1 MNRRD
6 FIKIVP
12 MGAAAI
18 ALKATPVWAK
28 GPERLGK
35 VKEAELTKINAA
47 IPARLQARPGKR
59 RKVLV
64 IWRCDGF
71 YHRSIPVGC
80 KLFEL
85 MGRRTGAYEA
95 VVPQTASEQMDW
107 LTARKLRD
115 FDVVLFNNT
124 TRLNP
129 NEEQQRALMG
139 FVKGGRG
146 FVGIHAASDN
156 FYKRPEGAA
165 MVGGLFAGHPWGAG
179 GTWAFKVEN
188 PDNPV
193 NKAFGGRGFK
203 LKDEI
208 YNLKHPYTRADRRI
222 LLSLDMD
229 DPATGSKRG
238 RKDRDQA
245 VAWIKK
251 CGRGRVFY
259 CSLGHNHHVF
269 WDPKV
274 VAHYLAGIQYALGD
288 LKADDSPVA

>member
-1 MNRRD
+1 MDRRE
-6 FIKIVP
+6 FVKIVP

-18 ALKATPVWAK
+18 ALKVTPARAK
-28 GPERLGK
+28 GPERLKK
-35 VKEAELTKINAA
+35 VKPGDVAKINAA
-47 IPARLQARPGKR
+47 IPKRLQARPRKR
-59 RKVLV
+59 RKILV
-64 IWRCDGF
+64 FWRCDGF
-71 YHRSIPVGC
+71 YHGCIPVAC
-80 KLFEL
+80 KLIEL
-85 MGRRTGAYEA
+85 MGQKTGAYQA
-95 VVPQTASEQMDW
+95 VIPQTASEQMD
-107 LTARKLRD
+107 LLNARNLAA
-115 FDVVLFNNT
+115 FDGVLFNNT

-129 NEEQQRALMG
+129 NPQQQKALID
-139 FVKGGRG
+139 FVKGGKG
-146 FVGIHAASDN
+146 FIGIHAASDN
-156 FYKRPEGAA
+156 FYKWPEGAA
-165 MVGGLFAGHPWGAG
+165 MVGGLFAGHPWGGG

-193 NKAFGGRGFK
+193 NKSFGGEGFK

-208 YNLKHPYTRADRRI
+208 YNLKDPYTRADRRI

-251 CGRGRVFY
+251 CGKGRVFY
-259 CSLGHNHHVF
+259 CSLGHHNQIF
-269 WDPKV
+269 WEPKI